1 MPTLARTHRAA
12 AAAAGARA
20 HPHRRDALRRIVA
33 AAAAAGFAGLEARAA
48 APLSATL
55 TAKKVAG
62 HKVRTTV
69 HAKVSLPGLVW
80 SGVLGT
86 WDVPEAG
93 RREVTT
99 QPPGV
104 PARFRCALTQMQDMM
119 HMMLLMQVMM
129 VSAVTQDHQVAAS
142 APVSS

>member
-1 MPTLARTHRAA
+1 MPTPARTHRAVA
-12 AAAAGARA
+12 PRAGARA
-20 HPHRRDALRRIVA
+20 HLHRRREALQCIA
-33 AAAAAGFAGLEARAA
+33 GALAAGFAGLDARAA

-86 WDVPEAG
+86 WDVPEG
-93 RREVTT
+93 GKREVTA

-104 PARFRCALTQMQDMM
+104 PARFRCTLTQVQNMM
-119 HMMLLMQVMM
+119 HMMMLMQSMM
-129 VSAVTQDHQVAAS
+129 MSAAMQDHQVAAS
-142 APVSS
+142 APVS